1 MITSNMIHS
10 HNDKNDASYFDIDTS
25 IETDMVSTSTS
36 TSLTPSSLSSSFSA
50 AYNSASHRNSL
61 ISLSKMVTTIMALC
75 ILMMTTVH
83 CASISSKSNDATISM
98 LAKRSI
104 PQQQQQQQQ
113 SDWPFTIANRPL
125 EACQQI
131 ISAILTRDLAATKAD
146 AERLDSIWKDL
157 KGIRYKKQNG
167 KIVQIKSRK
176 NRNSANS
183 NNKDSRL
190 NKRMI
195 LFLLN
200 LSVAK
205 PLLER
210 IQSKQQLKRLEE
222 ALKLYGQIQQQK
234 NESRSTSSSSL
245 DHLSSQT
252 PFEAESFSNSNLDL
266 LSQQSIEENESDFMP
281 SMFGTHFTRSPQ
293 SFPSSMMTTATM
305 KVTTPIA
312 TKTNHQHETGQTT
325 VSQSSRLVE
334 TDRPML
340 ETPRSKKLLS
350 QTMILRANPWDKE
363 GIRFKRNIFNHQSR
377 IDLSSQTGKFSL
389 SYSLNTTHHSLIN
402 EFHSA

>member
-1 MITSNMIHS
+1 MLDDRMIDQLA
-10 HNDKNDASYFDIDTS
+10 HNHRDYLSDQTLNNHFES
-25 IETDMVSTSTS
+25 IEFQNLDHDGTHYKHDD
-36 TSLTPSSLSSSFSA
+36 
-50 AYNSASHRNSL
+50 
-61 ISLSKMVTTIMALC
+61 
-75 ILMMTTVH
+75 
-83 CASISSKSNDATISM
+83 SNDDNNPITDGEQ
-98 LAKRSI
+98 K
-104 PQQQQQQQQ
+104 QQQQQHQQNATRKMISQHVRVGLMKKCAKLVIDNRHNDDGGNVRPSQ
-113 SDWPFTIANRPL
+113 SSLREKKSWFFGQPSNGHNHIGRMMDGHLKET
-125 EACQQI
+125 
-131 ISAILTRDLAATKAD
+131 SDSAD

-252 PFEAESFSNSNLDL
+252 PFDAESFSNSNLDL

-389 SYSLNTTHHSLIN
+389 TLTLSIPLITH
-402 EFHSA
+402 